1 MIRYTKGDL
10 LSATTEALVNTV
22 NTVGVM
28 GKGIALQFKTRF
40 PQNFKV
46 YHEACKKGT
55 FNTGQ
60 VLVVREGDLLHQKTI
75 VNFPTKAHWKA
86 DSKYEYISTG
96 LEALKNALLEYNIKS
111 IAIPPLG
118 CGNGGLDWNRVKI
131 MIEESLSHVDC
142 DIVVYTPNNEI
153 KAILQKETAKKEAKL
168 TPARAMLIYLL
179 FQYEASGE
187 QSSLFVANK
196 LAYFLQRK
204 GEKLRLKFEAHHYG
218 PYTVQL
224 NHVLMHLN
232 GVYLKGMEQNQA
244 KPFEPLWLNYD
255 KYSEIE
261 SYLKENINFEQ
272 QQRLNSVLQLLQG
285 FESTFALELLAT
297 VDFVSTENKSNDI
310 ESIQKAIASW
320 SNRKANL
327 FENKQ
332 IEIAHNHLKN
342 HTENIFNS
350 AIRD

>member
-1 MIRYTKGDL
+1 
-10 LSATTEALVNTV
+10 
-22 NTVGVM
+22 
-28 GKGIALQFKTRF
+28 
-40 PQNFKV
+40 
-46 YHEACKKGT
+46 
-55 FNTGQ
+55 
-60 VLVVREGDLLHQKTI
+60 
-75 VNFPTKAHWKA
+75 
-86 DSKYEYISTG
+86 
-96 LEALKNALLEYNIKS
+96 
-111 IAIPPLG
+111 
-118 CGNGGLDWNRVKI
+118 
-131 MIEESLSHVDC
+131 
-142 DIVVYTPNNEI
+142 
-153 KAILQKETAKKEAKL
+153 
-168 TPARAMLIYLL
+168 
-179 FQYEASGE
+179 
-187 QSSLFVANK
+187 
-196 LAYFLQRK
+196 
-204 GEKLRLKFEAHHYG
+204 
-218 PYTVQL
+218 
-224 NHVLMHLN
+224 MHLN

-342 HTENIFNS
+342 HTESIFNS

>member
-1 MIRYTKGDL
+1 MIRYIKGDL
-10 LSATTEALVNTV
+10 LSSTAEALVNTV

-28 GKGIALQFKTRF
+28 GKGIALQFKNRF
-40 PQNFKV
+40 PQNYKV
-46 YHEACKKGT
+46 YRDACKNET
-55 FNTGQ
+55 FSIGQ
-60 VLVVREGDLLHQKTI
+60 VLVVKEGDLMNQKI
-75 VNFPTKAHWKA
+75 IINFPTKAHWKA
-86 DSKYEYISTG
+86 DSKYEYISSG
-96 LEALKNALLEYNIKS
+96 LEALKAAIIENNIRS

-118 CGNGGLDWNRVKI
+118 CGNGGLEWNRVKL
-131 MIEESLSHVDC
+131 MIEESLHTMDC
-142 DIVVYTPNNEI
+142 DIMVYTPNNEI
-153 KAILQKETAKKEAKL
+153 KAILQKEAVTTEVKL

-196 LAYFLQRK
+196 LAYFLQRR
-204 GEKLRLKFEAHHYG
+204 GENLRLKFEAHHYG

-232 GVYLKGMEQNQA
+232 GVYLKGMEQNQT

-261 SYLKENINFEQ
+261 TYIKNTTSFEQ
-272 QQRLNSVLQLLQG
+272 KQRLDDVLKLLQG

-310 ESIQKAIASW
+310 ESVQKAIASW

-342 HTENIFNS
+342 HAENIF
-350 AIRD
+350 